1 MTNLQLLLTIGI
13 PSLLV
18 ILSWVQQSSR
28 LSRLEAS
35 TDKGFEAVDRKF
47 EAVER
52 RFEAF
57 RDSIHG
63 EMVAL
68 RDSIHR
74 DMVPLHERVA
84 IVEAKQ
90 S

>member
-18 ILSWVQQSSR
+18 ILSWLQQTAR
-28 LSRLEAS
+28 LSRLEAGS
-35 TDKGFEAVDRKF
+35 DKGFDGVEKRF

-52 RFEAF
+52 KFDAVEVKFEAF
-57 RDSIHG
+57 RG

-74 DMVPLHERVA
+74 DMVFFMNVSPL
-84 IVEAKQ
+84 
-90 S
+90 

>member
-18 ILSWVQQSSR
+18 ILSW
-28 LSRLEAS
+28 AS
-35 TDKGFEAVDRKF
+35 NRSDTAALRSEMTALRVDIN
-47 EAVER
+47 
-52 RFEAF
+52 
-57 RDSIHG
+57 RDMTS
-63 EMVAL
+63 L

-74 DMVPLHERVA
+74 DMISLHERVA
-84 IVEAKQ
+84 VVEARQ

>member
-18 ILSWVQQSSR
+18 ILSWLQQSSR

-35 TDKGFEAVDRKF
+35 TDKGFEAVERKF
-47 EAVER
+47 DTVEMK
-52 RFEAF
+52 FEAF
-57 RDSIHG
+57 RG

-74 DMVPLHERVA
+74 DMVSLHERVA
-84 IVEAKQ
+84 VVEAKQ

>member
-1 MTNLQLLLTIGI
+1 MTNLRLLLTIGI

-18 ILSWVQQSSR
+18 ILSWLQQSSR

-35 TDKGFEAVDRKF
+35 TDKGFEAVERKF
-47 EAVER
+47 EA
-52 RFEAF
+52 F
-57 RDSIHG
+57 RG

-74 DMVPLHERVA
+74 DMVSLHERVA